1 MVPLQ
6 FSEPSTNPE
15 TGKRVGRYAFL
26 GSGGGGG
33 IPSAMQYFYGDD
45 PSKFYQRGGPSAG
58 RLVSVAY
65 DDEIGGRLTAQGENR
80 AKDLSNTDKYG
91 RDGLGYYLKKGYVE
105 PAQAQAQ
112 AQAPAYGRPSDPI
125 DSVGR
130 GTGLGKASMLPSK
143 AGKYSFARPMGTY

>member
-6 FSEPSTNPE
+6 FSKPSTNPE

-105 PAQAQAQ
+105 PAQAKPQTP
-112 AQAPAYGRPSDPI
+112 APRVPDPI
-125 DSVGR
+125 DSVAR
-130 GTGLGKASMLPSK
+130 GTGLGKASTLPLNV
-143 AGKYSFARPMGTY
+143 GKYSYNRYM

>member
-45 PSKFYQRGGPSAG
+45 PSKFYQRGGPSSG

-65 DDEIGGRLTAQGENR
+65 DDEVAGRLTAEGENK
-80 AKDLSNTDKYG
+80 AKDLSNTAKYG

-105 PAQAQAQ
+105 PAQAQ